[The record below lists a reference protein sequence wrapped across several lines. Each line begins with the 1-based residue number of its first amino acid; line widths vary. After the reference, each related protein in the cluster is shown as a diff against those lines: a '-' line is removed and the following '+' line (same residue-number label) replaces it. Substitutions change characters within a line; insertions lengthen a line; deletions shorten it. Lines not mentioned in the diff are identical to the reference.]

1 MARKKRADGRYQI
14 QIDLPLLPGDK
25 TRRRKYFYGETLT
38 ECRRKRDAFLATFN
52 PKNSVK
58 VKPDIRL
65 SEWSQIW
72 LEDVKGTYTDHAFQ
86 CQRSA
91 VKRITT
97 AIGNIRVRDITPHD
111 IQAYMSS
118 LSGCSKSLIYKQKQT
133 ITAIFRYA
141 VSNGLIADS
150 PCKEIRSPKGSY
162 CGHRVLTE
170 EERQAIMHSWRECRA
185 AAWALVMMY
194 TGLRR
199 GELCGLMA
207 DDLDYGEMMIRVRRA
222 AVLAENSR
230 LKEPKTEKGIRS
242 VPLFPI
248 ILDVIRTAEAEHGE
262 RLFSDSRGRA
272 VTDVTFRSNW
282 DSMRSR
288 LGIEIQAHD
297 LRYTYAS
304 MLHDAGVDVLT
315 AAKLLGHKDVKIT
328 MGIYTKLSDQKER
341 SDLDKLRSY
350 VDGCQMAVK

>member
-1 MARKKRADGRYQI
+1 MARKRRQDGRYQI
-14 QIDLPLLPGDK
+14 QIELPLQPGDK
-25 TRRRKYFYGETLT
+25 TRRRKYFYGKTLT
-38 ECRRKRDAFLATFN
+38 EARKKRDDFLAIFTPN
-52 PKNSVK
+52 RGVK
-58 VKPDIRL
+58 VTPDICL
-65 SEWSQIW
+65 SEWSQMW
-72 LEDVKGTYTDHAFQ
+72 LEDVRGTYTDHAFQ

-97 AIGNIRVRDITPHD
+97 AIGNVRVRDVSPHD
-111 IQAYMSS
+111 IQSYMSS
-118 LSGCSKSLIYKQKQT
+118 LSGCSKSLIYKQRQT

-150 PCKEIRSPKGSY
+150 PCKDIRSPKGTY
-162 CGHRVLTE
+162 AGHRVVTE
-170 EERQAIMHSWRECRA
+170 SERKVIADSWRSCRA

-199 GELCGLMA
+199 GELCGLMPS
-207 DDLDYGEMMIRVRRA
+207 DIDYDEMMIRVRRA
-222 AVLAENSR
+222 AVLAENSK

-248 ILDVIRTAEAEHGE
+248 ILDVIRIAEAEHGE

-282 DSMRSR
+282 ESMRSR

-304 MLHDAGVDVLT
+304 MLHDADVDVLT
-315 AAKLLGHKDVKIT
+315 AAKLLGHKDIKVT
-328 MGIYTKLSDQKER
+328 MGIYTKLSEQKER
-341 SDLDKLRSY
+341 SDLERLRSY
-350 VDGCQMAVK
+350 VNGCQMAVK